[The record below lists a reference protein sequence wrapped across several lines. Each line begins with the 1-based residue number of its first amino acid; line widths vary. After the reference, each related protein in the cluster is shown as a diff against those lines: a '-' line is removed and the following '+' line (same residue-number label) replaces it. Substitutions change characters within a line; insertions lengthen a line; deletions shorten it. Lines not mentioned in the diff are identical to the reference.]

1 MKRIITVVLGL
12 MVSSILAAQSFPDAQ
27 KQPKLREQRS
37 NQSKF
42 KKWSHRRHVK
52 RGTVYTHPD
61 SSIILQTPVCI
72 LADDK
77 YLRNIA

>member
-12 MVSSILAAQSFPDAQ
+12 MVSSILAAQAFPDAQ
-27 KQPKLREQRS
+27 KQPKFREQKR
-37 NQSKF
+37 NQGKF
-42 KKWSHRRHVK
+42 KRWSHRRHVK
-52 RGTVYTHPD
+52 RGTVYTQPG

-77 YLRNIA
+77 FLRKTA